1 MINDLGW
8 ESLEFC
14 RKKNSLL
21 MLHKI
26 VNEKIALPKD
36 FLPKRAR
43 INNKFQQVRG
53 RVLAYSNSF
62 VPTTIDWWNELP
74 NEVTLSDKLTAFS
87 DGLLKHI

>member
-8 ESLEFC
+8 ESLESC
-14 RKKNSLL
+14 RKRNNLL

-26 VNEKIALPKD
+26 VNDTIALPKD

-43 INNKFQQVRG
+43 INNRFQQVRG

-62 VPTTIDWWNELP
+62 VPTTIDWWNKLP
-74 NEVTLSDKLTAFS
+74 NEVTLLENFAAFS
-87 DGLLKHI
+87 DELLKYI